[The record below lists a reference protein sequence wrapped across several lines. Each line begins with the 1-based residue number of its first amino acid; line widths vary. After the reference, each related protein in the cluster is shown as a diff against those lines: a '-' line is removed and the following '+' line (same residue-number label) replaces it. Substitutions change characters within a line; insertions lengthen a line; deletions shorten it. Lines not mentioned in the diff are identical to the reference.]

1 MALINNEKYSLFYQ
15 RISLI
20 YQRPEVK
27 ASLEVI
33 LSVFTVTLLIFAAI
47 RPTLANVA
55 SLQKKVEDLD
65 SVNKKADNKIAQV
78 FAAQADINKFQDKL
92 HLFDEAIP
100 NEFSYYDMAGRI
112 ELIARRFGLTVQT
125 VSVPGVRVFGN
136 GKGFGDWSLKILT
149 KNPSNIIQTGV
160 SFTVTGDPTN
170 IDGFLNEMENL
181 DRLAIL
187 DSITLSSEPTTTKGI
202 KTIKANGLVYF
213 YFYSE
218 S

>member
-1 MALINNEKYSLFYQ
+1 M
-15 RISLI
+15 
-20 YQRPEVK
+20 
-27 ASLEVI
+27 
-33 LSVFTVTLLIFAAI
+33 
-47 RPTLANVA
+47 
-55 SLQKKVEDLD
+55 
-65 SVNKKADNKIAQV
+65 
-78 FAAQADINKFQDKL
+78 
-92 HLFDEAIP
+92 
-100 NEFSYYDMAGRI
+100 
-112 ELIARRFGLTVQT
+112 
-125 VSVPGVRVFGN
+125 FGN